1 MKFSNMA
8 PLDKALFTGKP
19 HIDGVELAKGEV
31 TNHGI
36 SVDNALKN
44 FHWNGK
50 AIGVV
55 VLKLSPDNRR
65 IDSAEFVS
73 RGELEDKEIRMDC
86 SKLWQD
92 ADLDTTI
99 TIRFPKCDNIK
110 YTEGGLW
117 SDFLP
122 DNEILHYYH
131 VREEDRTPSP
141 ILAAD
146 LDKWGIGHFCARMVC
161 QISKSSSVNRG
172 VVIKY
177 QLFLYPGTKEEIL
190 GMCEAA
196 VQGSWPGLKVAEGE
210 FPLGPLPGTAWQC
223 PLVPLLQPG
232 TSFEQI
238 AVAPTSEKMRSAIGA
253 VMSKT
258 SIPEGSK
265 SLGALHAKWDRIKRS
280 PLEAASKLPQA
291 SWPKPTEHPPDEG
304 N

>member
-1 MKFSNMA
+1 M
-8 PLDKALFTGKP
+8 
-19 HIDGVELAKGEV
+19 

-99 TIRFPKCDNIK
+99 TIRFPKCDNFK

-172 VVIKY
+172 VVLKY
-177 QLFLYPGTKEEIL
+177 QLFLYPGTKES
-190 GMCEAA
+190 AKPPYRA
-196 VQGSWPGLKVAEGE
+196 PG
-210 FPLGPLPGTAWQC
+210 
-223 PLVPLLQPG
+223 
-232 TSFEQI
+232 
-238 AVAPTSEKMRSAIGA
+238 
-253 VMSKT
+253 
-258 SIPEGSK
+258 
-265 SLGALHAKWDRIKRS
+265 
-280 PLEAASKLPQA
+280 QA
-291 SWPKPTEHPPDEG
+291 
-304 N
+304 